1 MYSRRRGSGAFGQEG
16 FHPLPFSP
24 RTFDVNAAHGP
35 FRAAVVE
42 PGAVKDRRRT
52 RVNSI
57 PKPKPEDMIRKTFAR
72 FTEQE
77 VIPKAREM
85 DEAGKFP
92 RWMFEKIAETGAYG
106 MRYPRSVGGAGGN
119 TTQFCV
125 MVEEL
130 ARGSMS
136 VAAFTA
142 MQCLMGT
149 NFLFEYGT
157 PELHE
162 RLLKPAIRGEKVASF
177 ALTEADAATDL
188 GGVKTIARQDG
199 DSFVINGSKTW
210 ITNAPVA
217 DFFTVLC
224 QTDKSKG
231 LRGLNFF
238 LIERDTP
245 GLYVSKKFEKL
256 GTRATEISELA
267 FSDVRIP
274 FECRLGKEGQGVS
287 NLMRILAVI
296 RTMTAALSLGLARAA
311 YEHSKRY
318 AMERHQFGKKIGS
331 FQLVQQK
338 IANMATEIWA
348 SQLMTYKAAEMIDQG
363 ERALKE
369 ASMAKYFA
377 SECACKASDEAT
389 RVYGAYS
396 YSMEYDVQRFYRD
409 CRFLLFGGG
418 TSEILQ
424 TIISRESG
432 VF

>member
-1 MYSRRRGSGAFGQEG
+1 MQAI
-16 FHPLPFSP
+16 L
-24 RTFDVNAAHGP
+24 
-35 FRAAVVE
+35 
-42 PGAVKDRRRT
+42 
-52 RVNSI
+52 
-57 PKPKPEDMIRKTFAR
+57 KPKPEELIRKTFAR
-72 FTEQE
+72 FTDQE
-77 VIPKAREM
+77 IVPKAREM
-85 DEAGKFP
+85 DEAEQFP
-92 RWMFEKIAETGAYG
+92 RWMFEKIAKTGAYG
-106 MRYPRSVGGAGGN
+106 IRYPRSVGGAGGN
-119 TTQFCV
+119 TVQFCT

-130 ARGSMS
+130 ARGSLS

-149 NFLFEYGT
+149 NFLFEYGN
-157 PELHE
+157 PEQHE

-188 GGVKTIARQDG
+188 AGVKTSARKDG
-199 DSFVINGSKTW
+199 DSWIVNGSKTW

-245 GLYVSKKFEKL
+245 GLYVSKKFDKL

-267 FSDVRIP
+267 FTDVRVP
-274 FECRLGKEGQGVS
+274 PENRLGKEGQGVG

-296 RTMTAALSLGLARAA
+296 RVMTGALSLGLARAA
-311 YEHSKRY
+311 YDQSKRY
-318 AMERHQFGKKIGS
+318 ALERTQFGKRIGS
-331 FQLVQQK
+331 FQLIQQK

-348 SQLMTYKAAEMIDQG
+348 SHLMIYKAAEMIDRG
-363 ERALKE
+363 ERTLKE

-377 SECACKASDEAT
+377 SEVACRASDEAT
-389 RVYGAYS
+389 RIFGAYS
-396 YSMEYDVQRFYRD
+396 YSMEYDVQRYYRD

-424 TIISRESG
+424 TIISRECG
-432 VF
+432 VY

>member
-1 MYSRRRGSGAFGQEG
+1 
-16 FHPLPFSP
+16 
-24 RTFDVNAAHGP
+24 VNGI
-35 FRAAVVE
+35 
-42 PGAVKDRRRT
+42 
-52 RVNSI
+52 S
-57 PKPKPEDMIRKTFAR
+57 KPTPEELIRKTFAR
-72 FTEQE
+72 FTDEE
-77 VIPKAREM
+77 IIPKAREM
-85 DEAGKFP
+85 DEAGEFP
-92 RWMFEKIAETGAYG
+92 RWMFNKIAKTGAYG
-106 MRYPRSVGGAGGN
+106 IRYPRSVGGSGGN
-119 TTQFCV
+119 TSQFCT

-130 ARGSMS
+130 ARGSVS

-157 PELHE
+157 PEQHE
-162 RLLKPAIRGEKVASF
+162 RLLKPALRGEKVASF

-188 GGVKTIARQDG
+188 GGVKTTAVREG
-199 DSFVINGSKTW
+199 DSWIVNGSKTW

-224 QTDKSKG
+224 QTDKNEKMKG
-231 LRGLNFF
+231 LDFF

-267 FSDVRIP
+267 FSDVKIP
-274 FECRLGKEGQGVS
+274 LENRLGKEGRGVG

-311 YEHSKRY
+311 YDHSKRY
-318 AMERHQFGKKIGS
+318 AMERAQFGKKIGS

-348 SQLMTYKAAEMIDQG
+348 SHLMTYKAAEMIDRG
-363 ERALKE
+363 ERALKQ

-377 SECACKASDEAT
+377 SEVACRASDEAT
-389 RVYGAYS
+389 RIYGAYS

-424 TIISRESG
+424 TIISRECG

>member
-1 MYSRRRGSGAFGQEG
+1 MEAI
-16 FHPLPFSP
+16 L
-24 RTFDVNAAHGP
+24 
-35 FRAAVVE
+35 
-42 PGAVKDRRRT
+42 
-52 RVNSI
+52 
-57 PKPKPEDMIRKTFAR
+57 KPKPEELIRKTFAR
-72 FTEQE
+72 FTDQE
-77 VIPKAREM
+77 IVPKAREM
-85 DEAGKFP
+85 DEAEKFP
-92 RWMFEKIAETGAYG
+92 RWMFEKIAKTGAYG
-106 MRYPRSVGGAGGN
+106 IRYPRSVGGAGGN
-119 TTQFCV
+119 TVQFCT

-130 ARGSMS
+130 ARGSLS

-149 NFLFEYGT
+149 NFLFEYGS
-157 PELHE
+157 PEQHE

-188 GGVKTIARQDG
+188 AGVKTTARKDG
-199 DSFVINGSKTW
+199 DSWIVNGSKTW

-245 GLYVSKKFEKL
+245 GLYVSKKFDKL

-267 FSDVRIP
+267 FTDVRVP
-274 FECRLGKEGQGVS
+274 PENRLGKEGQGVG

-296 RTMTAALSLGLARAA
+296 RVMTGALSLGLARAA
-311 YEHSKRY
+311 YDQSKRY
-318 AMERHQFGKKIGS
+318 ALERTQFGKRIGS
-331 FQLVQQK
+331 FQLIQQK

-348 SQLMTYKAAEMIDQG
+348 SHLMIYKAAEMIDRG
-363 ERALKE
+363 ERTLKE

-377 SECACKASDEAT
+377 SEVACRTSDEAT
-389 RVYGAYS
+389 RIFGAYS
-396 YSMEYDVQRFYRD
+396 YSMEYDVQRYYRD

-432 VF
+432 VY

>member
-1 MYSRRRGSGAFGQEG
+1 M
-16 FHPLPFSP
+16 
-24 RTFDVNAAHGP
+24 NAIA
-35 FRAAVVE
+35 
-42 PGAVKDRRRT
+42 
-52 RVNSI
+52 
-57 PKPKPEDMIRKTFAR
+57 KPKPEELLRKTFAR
-72 FTEQE
+72 FTDEE
-77 VIPKAREM
+77 IVPAAREM
-85 DEAGKFP
+85 DEAGVFP
-92 RWMFEKIAETGAYG
+92 RWMFDKIAETGAYG
-106 MRYPRSVGGAGGN
+106 IRYPRSVGGAGGN
-119 TTQFCV
+119 TTQFCI

-130 ARGSMS
+130 AKGSMS

-157 PELHE
+157 PEQHE
-162 RLLKPAIRGEKVASF
+162 RLLKPAIKGEKVASF

-188 GGVKTIARQDG
+188 AGVKTTATLDN
-199 DSFVINGSKTW
+199 DSWVINGSKTW

-231 LRGLNFF
+231 MKGLNFF
-238 LIERDTP
+238 LIERGAP
-245 GLYVSKKFEKL
+245 GLHVSKKFEKL

-267 FSDVRIP
+267 FTDVKVP
-274 FECRLGKEGQGVS
+274 LENRLGKEGQGLG
-287 NLMRILAVI
+287 NLFRILSII
-296 RTMTAALSLGLARAA
+296 RTMTAALSLGLARGAF
-311 YEHSKRY
+311 EHSKRY
-318 AMERHQFGKKIGS
+318 SLERTQFRKRIGS

-338 IANMATEIWA
+338 IANMATDIWA
-348 SQLMTYKAAEMIDQG
+348 SHLMTYKAAEMIDRG

-377 SECACKASDEAT
+377 SEVACRAADEAT
-389 RVYGAYS
+389 RIFGAYS

-424 TIISRESG
+424 TIISRECG

>member
-1 MYSRRRGSGAFGQEG
+1 
-16 FHPLPFSP
+16 
-24 RTFDVNAAHGP
+24 
-35 FRAAVVE
+35 VE
-42 PGAVKDRRRT
+42 A
-52 RVNSI
+52 I
-57 PKPKPEDMIRKTFAR
+57 LKPKPEELIRKTFAR
-72 FTEQE
+72 FTDQE
-77 VIPKAREM
+77 IVPKAREM
-85 DEAGKFP
+85 DEAEQFP
-92 RWMFEKIAETGAYG
+92 RWMFEKIAKTGAYG
-106 MRYPRSVGGAGGN
+106 IRYPRSVGGAGGN
-119 TTQFCV
+119 TVQFCT

-130 ARGSMS
+130 ARGSLS

-149 NFLFEYGT
+149 NFLFEYGS
-157 PELHE
+157 PDQHE

-188 GGVKTIARQDG
+188 AGVKTTARKDG
-199 DSFVINGSKTW
+199 DSWIVNGSKTW

-245 GLYVSKKFEKL
+245 GLYVSKKFDKL

-267 FSDVRIP
+267 FTDVRVP
-274 FECRLGKEGQGVS
+274 PENRLGKEGQGVG

-296 RTMTAALSLGLARAA
+296 RVMTGALSLGLARAA
-311 YEHSKRY
+311 YDHSKRY
-318 AMERHQFGKKIGS
+318 ALERTQFGKRIGS
-331 FQLVQQK
+331 FQLIQQK

-348 SQLMTYKAAEMIDQG
+348 SHLMIYKAAEMIDRG
-363 ERALKE
+363 ERTLKE

-377 SECACKASDEAT
+377 SEVACRASDEAT
-389 RVYGAYS
+389 RIFGAYS
-396 YSMEYDVQRFYRD
+396 YSMEYDVQRYYRD

-424 TIISRESG
+424 TIISRECG

>member
-1 MYSRRRGSGAFGQEG
+1 
-16 FHPLPFSP
+16 
-24 RTFDVNAAHGP
+24 
-35 FRAAVVE
+35 
-42 PGAVKDRRRT
+42 
-52 RVNSI
+52 VNSI
-57 PKPKPEDMIRKTFAR
+57 PKPKPEEMIRKAFAR
-72 FTEQE
+72 FTDEE
-77 VIPKAREM
+77 IIPKAREM
-85 DEAGKFP
+85 DEAEKFP
-92 RWMFEKIAETGAYG
+92 RWMFEKLAKTGAFG
-106 MRYPRSVGGAGGN
+106 IRYSPKVGGAGGN

-149 NFLFEYGT
+149 NFLYEYGT
-157 PELHE
+157 PDQHE
-162 RLLKPAIRGEKVASF
+162 RLLKPALRGEKVASF

-188 GGVKTIARQDG
+188 GGVKTIARPDG
-199 DSFVINGSKTW
+199 DYWVINGSKTW

-224 QTDKSKG
+224 QTDKSQGLKG
-231 LRGLNFF
+231 MNFF
-238 LIERDTP
+238 LIERGTP
-245 GLYVSKKFEKL
+245 GLYISKKFDKL

-267 FSDVRIP
+267 FTDVRVP
-274 FECRLGKEGQGVS
+274 FENRLGKEGQGVG

-296 RTMTAALSLGLARAA
+296 RVMTAALSLGLARAA
-311 YEHSKRY
+311 FEHSKRY
-318 AMERHQFGKKIGS
+318 AMERTQFGKQIGG

-338 IANMATEIWA
+338 IANMATDIWA
-348 SQLMTYKAAEMIDQG
+348 SNLMVYSAAAMIDNG
-363 ERALKE
+363 ERSLKE
-369 ASMAKYFA
+369 ASMAKYFV
-377 SECACKASDEAT
+377 SEVACRAADEAT
-389 RVYGAYS
+389 RIFGAYS

-424 TIISRESG
+424 TIISRECG

>member
-1 MYSRRRGSGAFGQEG
+1 VSAIAR
-16 FHPLPFSP
+16 
-24 RTFDVNAAHGP
+24 
-35 FRAAVVE
+35 
-42 PGAVKDRRRT
+42 
-52 RVNSI
+52 
-57 PKPKPEDMIRKTFAR
+57 PKAEDLIRKTFGR
-72 FTEQE
+72 FVDEE
-77 VIPKAREM
+77 IVPRAREM
-85 DEAGKFP
+85 DEAEQFP
-92 RWMFEKIAETGAYG
+92 RWMFEKIAKTGAYG
-106 MRYPRSVGGAGGN
+106 IRYPRAIGGAGGN
-119 TTQFCV
+119 TSQFCV

-157 PELHE
+157 PDHHE
-162 RLLKPAIRGEKVASF
+162 RLLKPALRGEKVASF

-188 GGVKTIARQDG
+188 GGVKTTAKRDG
-199 DSFVINGSKTW
+199 DGFLINGSKTW

-224 QTDKSKG
+224 QTDKSKK

-238 LIERDTP
+238 LIERGTP
-245 GLYVSKKFEKL
+245 GLYVSKKFDKL

-267 FSDVRIP
+267 FTDVRVP
-274 FECRLGKEGQGVS
+274 LENRLGKEGEGVG

-296 RTMTAALSLGLARAA
+296 RVMTAALSLGLARAA
-311 YEHSKRY
+311 FDHSKRY
-318 AMERHQFGKKIGS
+318 AMERSQFGKKIGS

-338 IANMATEIWA
+338 IANMATDIWA
-348 SQLMTYKAAEMIDQG
+348 SQLMVYQAAEMIDRGQ
-363 ERALKE
+363 RALKE
-369 ASMAKYFA
+369 ASMAKYFV
-377 SECACKASDEAT
+377 SEVACRASDEAT
-389 RVYGAYS
+389 RIFGAYS

-424 TIISRESG
+424 TIISRECG

>member
-1 MYSRRRGSGAFGQEG
+1 
-16 FHPLPFSP
+16 
-24 RTFDVNAAHGP
+24 
-35 FRAAVVE
+35 
-42 PGAVKDRRRT
+42 
-52 RVNSI
+52 VNSI
-57 PKPKPEDMIRKTFAR
+57 PKPKPEEMIRKAFAR
-72 FTEQE
+72 FTDEE
-77 VIPKAREM
+77 IIPKAREM
-85 DEAGKFP
+85 DEAEKFP
-92 RWMFEKIAETGAYG
+92 RWMFEKLAKTGAFG
-106 MRYPRSVGGAGGN
+106 IRYSPKVGGAGGN

-125 MVEEL
+125 MEEEL

-149 NFLFEYGT
+149 NFLYEYGT
-157 PELHE
+157 PDQHE
-162 RLLKPAIRGEKVASF
+162 RLLKPALRGEKVASF

-188 GGVKTIARQDG
+188 GGVKTIARPDG
-199 DSFVINGSKTW
+199 DHWVINGSKTW

-224 QTDKSKG
+224 QTDKSQGLKG
-231 LRGLNFF
+231 MNFF
-238 LIERDTP
+238 LIERETP
-245 GLYVSKKFEKL
+245 GLYVSKKFDKL

-267 FSDVRIP
+267 FTDVRVP
-274 FECRLGKEGQGVS
+274 FENRLGKEGQGVG

-296 RTMTAALSLGLARAA
+296 RVMTAALSLGLARAA
-311 YEHSKRY
+311 FEHSKRY
-318 AMERHQFGKKIGS
+318 AMERTQFGKQIGG

-338 IANMATEIWA
+338 IANMATDIWA
-348 SQLMTYKAAEMIDQG
+348 SNLMVYKAAAMIDNG

-369 ASMAKYFA
+369 ASMAKYFV
-377 SECACKASDEAT
+377 SEVACRAADEAT
-389 RVYGAYS
+389 RIFGAYS

-424 TIISRESG
+424 TIISRECG

>member
-1 MYSRRRGSGAFGQEG
+1 MEA
-16 FHPLPFSP
+16 
-24 RTFDVNAAHGP
+24 
-35 FRAAVVE
+35 
-42 PGAVKDRRRT
+42 
-52 RVNSI
+52 I
-57 PKPKPEDMIRKTFAR
+57 PKPKPEELIRKTFAR
-72 FTEQE
+72 FADQE
-77 VIPKAREM
+77 IVPKAREM
-85 DEAGKFP
+85 DEAEQFP
-92 RWMFEKIAETGAYG
+92 RWMFEKIAKTGAYG
-106 MRYPRSVGGAGGN
+106 IRYPRSVGGAGGN
-119 TTQFCV
+119 TVQFCT

-130 ARGSMS
+130 ARGSLS

-149 NFLFEYGT
+149 NFLFEYGS
-157 PELHE
+157 PEQHE
-162 RLLKPAIRGEKVASF
+162 RLFKPAIRGEKVASF

-188 GGVKTIARQDG
+188 AGVKTTARKDG
-199 DSFVINGSKTW
+199 DSWIVNGSKTW

-245 GLYVSKKFEKL
+245 GLYVSKKFDKL

-267 FSDVRIP
+267 FTDVRVP
-274 FECRLGKEGQGVS
+274 PENRLGKEGQGVG

-296 RTMTAALSLGLARAA
+296 RVMTGALSLGLARAA
-311 YEHSKRY
+311 YDQSKRY
-318 AMERHQFGKKIGS
+318 ALERTQFGKRIGS
-331 FQLVQQK
+331 FQLIQQK
-338 IANMATEIWA
+338 IANMATDIWA
-348 SQLMTYKAAEMIDQG
+348 SHLMIYKAAEMIDRG
-363 ERALKE
+363 ERTLKQ

-377 SECACKASDEAT
+377 SEVACRASDEAT
-389 RVYGAYS
+389 RIFGAYS
-396 YSMEYDVQRFYRD
+396 YSMEYDVQRYYRD

-424 TIISRESG
+424 TIISRECG

>member
-1 MYSRRRGSGAFGQEG
+1 M
-16 FHPLPFSP
+16 P
-24 RTFDVNAAHGP
+24 RTTAF
-35 FRAAVVE
+35 
-42 PGAVKDRRRT
+42 
-52 RVNSI
+52 SI
-57 PKPKPEDMIRKTFAR
+57 PKPKPEELIRKTFAR
-72 FTEQE
+72 FVDQE
-77 VIPKAREM
+77 IIPVARQM
-85 DEAGKFP
+85 DEADQFP
-92 RWMFEKIAETGAYG
+92 RWMFDKIARTGAYG
-106 MRYPRSVGGAGGN
+106 IRYPRSVGGAGGN

-149 NFLFEYGT
+149 NFLYEYGT
-157 PELHE
+157 PDQHE

-188 GGVKTIARQDG
+188 GGVKTLAVLDG
-199 DSFVINGSKTW
+199 DHWVINGSKTW

-231 LRGLNFF
+231 LKGLNFF
-238 LIERDTP
+238 LIERGTP

-267 FSDVRIP
+267 FTDVRVP
-274 FECRLGKEGQGVS
+274 FENRLGKEGQGVG

-296 RTMTAALSLGLARAA
+296 RVMTAALSLGLARAA
-311 YEHSKRY
+311 FDHSTRY
-318 AMERHQFGKKIGS
+318 SLERKQFGKRIGS

-338 IANMATEIWA
+338 IGNMATSIWA
-348 SQLMTYKAAEMIDQG
+348 SHLMTYKAAEMIDQG
-363 ERALKE
+363 QRALKE

-377 SECACKASDEAT
+377 SEAACKAADEAT
-389 RVYGAYS
+389 RIFGAYS

-424 TIISRESG
+424 TIISRECG

>member
-1 MYSRRRGSGAFGQEG
+1 MNNIS
-16 FHPLPFSP
+16 
-24 RTFDVNAAHGP
+24 
-35 FRAAVVE
+35 
-42 PGAVKDRRRT
+42 
-52 RVNSI
+52 
-57 PKPKPEDMIRKTFAR
+57 KPSAEELIRKSFAR
-72 FTEQE
+72 FAEE
-77 VIPKAREM
+77 EIIPVARRL
-85 DEAGKFP
+85 DEEGKFP
-92 RWMFEKIAETGAYG
+92 RWMFEKIAATGAFG
-106 MRYPRSVGGAGGN
+106 IRYPRSVGGAGGN
-119 TTQFCV
+119 TTQFCI

-130 ARGSMS
+130 ARASMS
-136 VAAFTA
+136 IAAFTA

-157 PELHE
+157 PEQHE

-188 GGVKTIARQDG
+188 GGVKTTAQSDG
-199 DSFVINGSKTW
+199 DDWIINGTKTW

-224 QTDKSKG
+224 QTDKKKG
-231 LRGLNFF
+231 LKGLDFF
-238 LIERDTP
+238 LIERDAP
-245 GLYVSKKFEKL
+245 GLHVSKKFEKL

-267 FSDVRIP
+267 FTDVRIP
-274 FECRLGKEGQGVS
+274 LENRLGKEGQGVG

-311 YEHSKRY
+311 YDHSKRY
-318 AMERHQFGKKIGS
+318 CLERTQFGKRIGS

-338 IANMATEIWA
+338 IANMATDIWA
-348 SQLMTYKAAEMIDQG
+348 SQLMTYEAAAMIDRG
-363 ERALKE
+363 ERTLKE

-377 SECACKASDEAT
+377 SETACRATDEAT
-389 RVYGAYS
+389 RIFGAYS

-424 TIISRESG
+424 TIISRECG

>member
-1 MYSRRRGSGAFGQEG
+1 
-16 FHPLPFSP
+16 
-24 RTFDVNAAHGP
+24 
-35 FRAAVVE
+35 VE
-42 PGAVKDRRRT
+42 A
-52 RVNSI
+52 I
-57 PKPKPEDMIRKTFAR
+57 LKPKPEELIRKTFAR
-72 FTEQE
+72 FTDQE
-77 VIPKAREM
+77 IVPKAREM
-85 DEAGKFP
+85 DEAERFP
-92 RWMFEKIAETGAYG
+92 RWMFEKIAKTGAYG
-106 MRYPRSVGGAGGN
+106 IRYPRSVGGAGGN
-119 TTQFCV
+119 TVQFCT

-130 ARGSMS
+130 ARGSLS

-149 NFLFEYGT
+149 NFLFEYGN
-157 PELHE
+157 PEQHE

-188 GGVKTIARQDG
+188 AGVKTSARKDG
-199 DSFVINGSKTW
+199 DSWIVNGSKTW

-245 GLYVSKKFEKL
+245 GLYVSKKFDKL

-267 FSDVRIP
+267 FTDVRVP
-274 FECRLGKEGQGVS
+274 PENRLGKEGQGVG

-296 RTMTAALSLGLARAA
+296 RVMTGALSLGLARAA
-311 YEHSKRY
+311 YDQSKRY
-318 AMERHQFGKKIGS
+318 ALERTQFGKRIGS
-331 FQLVQQK
+331 FQLIQQK

-348 SQLMTYKAAEMIDQG
+348 SHLMIYKAAEMIDRG
-363 ERALKE
+363 ERTLKQ

-377 SECACKASDEAT
+377 SEVACRASDEAT
-389 RVYGAYS
+389 RIFGAYS
-396 YSMEYDVQRFYRD
+396 YSMEYDVQRYYRD

-424 TIISRESG
+424 TIISRECG

>member
-1 MYSRRRGSGAFGQEG
+1 VRKIVSA
-16 FHPLPFSP
+16 
-24 RTFDVNAAHGP
+24 
-35 FRAAVVE
+35 
-42 PGAVKDRRRT
+42 
-52 RVNSI
+52 I
-57 PKPKPEDMIRKTFAR
+57 PKPKPEELLRKTFAR
-72 FTEQE
+72 FTDEE
-77 VIPKAREM
+77 IIPVAREM
-85 DEAGKFP
+85 DEQEKFP
-92 RWMFEKIAETGAYG
+92 RWMFEKIAKTGAYG
-106 MRYPRSVGGAGGN
+106 IRYPRSVGGASGN
-119 TTQFCV
+119 TTQFCI

-149 NFLFEYGT
+149 NFLFQYGT
-157 PELHE
+157 AEHHE

-188 GGVKTIARQDG
+188 GGVKTTAIQDG
-199 DSFVINGSKTW
+199 ESWVINGSKTW

-224 QTDKSKG
+224 QTDKAQG
-231 LRGLNFF
+231 LRGINFF
-238 LIERDTP
+238 LIERGTP
-245 GLYVSKKFEKL
+245 GLYVSKKFQKL

-267 FSDVRIP
+267 FSDVRVP
-274 FECRLGKEGQGVS
+274 LENRLGKEGQGLG
-287 NLMRILAVI
+287 NLLRILSVI
-296 RTMTAALSLGLARAA
+296 RAMTAALSLGLARAA
-311 YEHSKRY
+311 FEHSRRY
-318 AMERHQFGKKIGS
+318 TLERAQFGKKIAS
-331 FQLVQQK
+331 YQLIQQK

-348 SQLMTYKAAEMIDQG
+348 SHLMTYKTTEMIDSG

-377 SECACKASDEAT
+377 SEVACRATDEAT
-389 RVYGAYS
+389 RIFGAYS

-424 TIISRESG
+424 TIISRECG

>member
-1 MYSRRRGSGAFGQEG
+1 
-16 FHPLPFSP
+16 
-24 RTFDVNAAHGP
+24 
-35 FRAAVVE
+35 
-42 PGAVKDRRRT
+42 
-52 RVNSI
+52 VNSI
-57 PKPKPEDMIRKTFAR
+57 PKPKPEEMLRKAFAR
-72 FTEQE
+72 FTDEE
-77 VIPKAREM
+77 IIPKAREM
-85 DEAGKFP
+85 DEAEKFP
-92 RWMFEKIAETGAYG
+92 RWMFEKLAKTGAFG
-106 MRYPRSVGGAGGN
+106 IRYSPKVGGAGGN

-149 NFLFEYGT
+149 NFLYEYGT
-157 PELHE
+157 PDQHE
-162 RLLKPAIRGEKVASF
+162 RLLKPALRGEKVASF

-188 GGVKTIARQDG
+188 GGVKTIARPDG
-199 DSFVINGSKTW
+199 DYWVINGSKTW

-224 QTDKSKG
+224 QTDKSQGLKG
-231 LRGLNFF
+231 MNFF
-238 LIERDTP
+238 LIERGTP
-245 GLYVSKKFEKL
+245 GLYISKKFDKL

-267 FSDVRIP
+267 FTDVRVP
-274 FECRLGKEGQGVS
+274 FENRLGKEGQGVG

-296 RTMTAALSLGLARAA
+296 RVMTAALSLGLARAA
-311 YEHSKRY
+311 FEHSKRY
-318 AMERHQFGKKIGS
+318 AMERTQFGKQIGG

-338 IANMATEIWA
+338 IANMATDIWA
-348 SQLMTYKAAEMIDQG
+348 SNLMVYKAAAMIDNG
-363 ERALKE
+363 ERSLKE
-369 ASMAKYFA
+369 ASMAKYFV
-377 SECACKASDEAT
+377 SEVACRAADEAT
-389 RVYGAYS
+389 RIFGAYS

-424 TIISRESG
+424 TIISRECG

>member
-1 MYSRRRGSGAFGQEG
+1 
-16 FHPLPFSP
+16 
-24 RTFDVNAAHGP
+24 
-35 FRAAVVE
+35 VE
-42 PGAVKDRRRT
+42 A
-52 RVNSI
+52 I
-57 PKPKPEDMIRKTFAR
+57 LKPKPEELIRKTFAR
-72 FTEQE
+72 FTDQE
-77 VIPKAREM
+77 IVPKAREM
-85 DEAGKFP
+85 DEAEQFP
-92 RWMFEKIAETGAYG
+92 RWMFEKIAKTGAYG
-106 MRYPRSVGGAGGN
+106 IRYPRSVGGAGGN
-119 TTQFCV
+119 TVQFCT

-130 ARGSMS
+130 ARGSLS

-149 NFLFEYGT
+149 NFLFEYGS
-157 PELHE
+157 PEQHE
-162 RLLKPAIRGEKVASF
+162 RLFKPAIRGEKVASF

-188 GGVKTIARQDG
+188 AGVKTTARKDG
-199 DSFVINGSKTW
+199 DSWIVNGSKTW

-245 GLYVSKKFEKL
+245 GLYVSKKFDKL

-267 FSDVRIP
+267 FTDVRVP
-274 FECRLGKEGQGVS
+274 PENQLGKEGQGVG

-296 RTMTAALSLGLARAA
+296 RVMTGALSLGLARAA
-311 YEHSKRY
+311 YDQSKRY
-318 AMERHQFGKKIGS
+318 ALERTQFGKRIGS
-331 FQLVQQK
+331 FQLIQQK
-338 IANMATEIWA
+338 IANMATDIWA
-348 SQLMTYKAAEMIDQG
+348 SHLMIYKAAEMIDRG
-363 ERALKE
+363 ERTLKQ

-377 SECACKASDEAT
+377 SEVACRASDEAT
-389 RVYGAYS
+389 RIFGAYS
-396 YSMEYDVQRFYRD
+396 YSMEYDVQRYYRD

-424 TIISRESG
+424 TIISRECG

>member
-1 MYSRRRGSGAFGQEG
+1 M
-16 FHPLPFSP
+16 
-24 RTFDVNAAHGP
+24 
-35 FRAAVVE
+35 
-42 PGAVKDRRRT
+42 
-52 RVNSI
+52 NSI
-57 PKPKPEDMIRKTFAR
+57 SKPTPEEMIRKAFAR
-72 FTEQE
+72 FTDEE
-77 VIPKAREM
+77 IIPRAREM
-85 DEAGKFP
+85 DEADKFP
-92 RWMFEKIAETGAYG
+92 RWMFEKIAKTGAFG
-106 MRYPRSVGGAGGN
+106 IRYPKSVGGAGGN
-119 TTQFCV
+119 TTLFCI

-162 RLLKPAIRGEKVASF
+162 RLLKPAIRGEKVGAF

-188 GGVKTIARQDG
+188 AGVKTTARRDG
-199 DSFVINGSKTW
+199 DHWVINGSKTW

-224 QTDKSKG
+224 QTDKSQG
-231 LRGLNFF
+231 LKGLNFF
-238 LIERDTP
+238 IMERDTP
-245 GLYVSKKFEKL
+245 GLYISKKFDKL

-267 FSDVRIP
+267 FGDVCIP
-274 FECRLGKEGQGVS
+274 FDNRLGKEGQGVG
-287 NLMRILAVI
+287 NLLRILQVI
-296 RTMTAALSLGLARAA
+296 RAMTAALSLGLARAA
-311 YEHSKRY
+311 YDHSRRY
-318 AMERHQFGKKIGS
+318 AIQRTQFGKKIGS

-338 IANMATEIWA
+338 IANMATDIWA
-348 SQLMTYKAAEMIDQG
+348 SRLMVYDTTAMIDRG

-369 ASMAKYFA
+369 SSMAKYFV
-377 SECACKASDEAT
+377 SEVACRAADEAT
-389 RVYGAYS
+389 RIFGAYS

-424 TIISRESG
+424 TIIARECG
-432 VF
+432 VY

>member
-1 MYSRRRGSGAFGQEG
+1 
-16 FHPLPFSP
+16 
-24 RTFDVNAAHGP
+24 
-35 FRAAVVE
+35 VE
-42 PGAVKDRRRT
+42 A
-52 RVNSI
+52 I
-57 PKPKPEDMIRKTFAR
+57 LKPKPEELIRKTFAR
-72 FTEQE
+72 FTDQE
-77 VIPKAREM
+77 IVPKAREM
-85 DEAGKFP
+85 DEAERFP
-92 RWMFEKIAETGAYG
+92 RWMFEKIAKTGAYG
-106 MRYPRSVGGAGGN
+106 IRYPRSVGGAGGN
-119 TTQFCV
+119 TVQFCT

-130 ARGSMS
+130 ARGSLS

-149 NFLFEYGT
+149 NFLFEYGN
-157 PELHE
+157 PEQHE

-188 GGVKTIARQDG
+188 AGVKTSARQDG
-199 DSFVINGSKTW
+199 DSWLVNGSKTW

-245 GLYVSKKFEKL
+245 GLYVSKKFDKL

-267 FSDVRIP
+267 FTDVRVP
-274 FECRLGKEGQGVS
+274 PENRLGKDGQGVG

-296 RTMTAALSLGLARAA
+296 RVMTGALSLGLARAA
-311 YEHSKRY
+311 YDQSKRY
-318 AMERHQFGKKIGS
+318 ALERTQFGKRIGS
-331 FQLVQQK
+331 FQLIQQK

-348 SQLMTYKAAEMIDQG
+348 SHLMIYKAAEMIDRG
-363 ERALKE
+363 ERTLKE

-377 SECACKASDEAT
+377 SEVACRTSDEAT
-389 RVYGAYS
+389 RIFGAYS
-396 YSMEYDVQRFYRD
+396 YSMEYDVQRYYRD

-424 TIISRESG
+424 TIISRECG
-432 VF
+432 VY

>member
-1 MYSRRRGSGAFGQEG
+1 M
-16 FHPLPFSP
+16 
-24 RTFDVNAAHGP
+24 VNA
-35 FRAAVVE
+35 
-42 PGAVKDRRRT
+42 
-52 RVNSI
+52 I
-57 PKPKPEDMIRKTFAR
+57 PKPKPEELIRKTFAR
-72 FTEQE
+72 FTDEE
-77 VIPKAREM
+77 IIPRAREM
-85 DEAGKFP
+85 DEAEMFP
-92 RWMFEKIAETGAYG
+92 RWMFEKIAKTGAYG
-106 MRYPRSVGGAGGN
+106 IRYPKSVGGAGGN
-119 TTQFCV
+119 TVQFCT

-157 PELHE
+157 PDQHE
-162 RLLKPAIRGEKVASF
+162 RLLKPAICGEKVASF

-188 GGVKTIARQDG
+188 AGVKTTARRDE
-199 DSFVINGSKTW
+199 DFWIINGSKTW

-231 LRGLNFF
+231 LRGMNFF
-238 LIERDTP
+238 LIERGTP
-245 GLYVSKKFEKL
+245 GLYVSKKFDKL

-267 FSDVRIP
+267 FTDLRVP
-274 FECRLGKEGQGVS
+274 LENRLGKEGQGVG

-296 RTMTAALSLGLARAA
+296 RVMTGALSLGLARAA
-311 YEHSKRY
+311 YDHSKRY
-318 AMERHQFGKKIGS
+318 AMERTQFGKKIGS

-338 IANMATEIWA
+338 IANMATDIWA
-348 SQLMTYKAAEMIDQG
+348 SHLMIYKAAEMVDRG

-377 SECACKASDEAT
+377 SEVACRAADEAT
-389 RVYGAYS
+389 RIFGAYS
-396 YSMEYDVQRFYRD
+396 YSMEYDVQRYYRD

-424 TIISRESG
+424 TIISRECG

>member
-1 MYSRRRGSGAFGQEG
+1 M
-16 FHPLPFSP
+16 
-24 RTFDVNAAHGP
+24 
-35 FRAAVVE
+35 
-42 PGAVKDRRRT
+42 
-52 RVNSI
+52 NSI
-57 PKPKPEDMIRKTFAR
+57 PKPKPEEMIRKAFAR
-72 FTEQE
+72 FTDEE
-77 VIPKAREM
+77 IIPKAREM
-85 DEAGKFP
+85 DEAEKFP
-92 RWMFEKIAETGAYG
+92 RWMFEKLAKTGAFG
-106 MRYPRSVGGAGGN
+106 IRYSPKVGGAGGN

-149 NFLFEYGT
+149 NFLYEYGT
-157 PELHE
+157 PDQHE
-162 RLLKPAIRGEKVASF
+162 RLLKPALRGEKVASF

-188 GGVKTIARQDG
+188 GGVKTIARPDG
-199 DSFVINGSKTW
+199 DHWVINGSKTW

-224 QTDKSKG
+224 QTDKSQGLKG
-231 LRGLNFF
+231 MNFF
-238 LIERDTP
+238 LIERGTP
-245 GLYVSKKFEKL
+245 GLYVSKKFDKL

-267 FSDVRIP
+267 FTDVRVP
-274 FECRLGKEGQGVS
+274 FENRLGKEGQGVG

-296 RTMTAALSLGLARAA
+296 RVMTAALSLGLARAA
-311 YEHSKRY
+311 FEHSKRY
-318 AMERHQFGKKIGS
+318 AMERTQFGKQIGG

-338 IANMATEIWA
+338 IANMATDIWA
-348 SQLMTYKAAEMIDQG
+348 SNLMVYKAAAMIDNG

-369 ASMAKYFA
+369 ASMAKYFV
-377 SECACKASDEAT
+377 SEVACRAADEAT
-389 RVYGAYS
+389 RIFGAYS

-424 TIISRESG
+424 TIISRECG
-432 VF
+432 VS

>member
-1 MYSRRRGSGAFGQEG
+1 MQNIAT
-16 FHPLPFSP
+16 P
-24 RTFDVNAAHGP
+24 T
-35 FRAAVVE
+35 
-42 PGAVKDRRRT
+42 
-52 RVNSI
+52 
-57 PKPKPEDMIRKTFAR
+57 PEALIRKTFAR
-72 FTEQE
+72 FTDQE
-77 VIPKAREM
+77 IVPKAREM
-85 DEAGKFP
+85 DEAGEFP
-92 RWMFEKIAETGAYG
+92 RWMFDKIAVTGAYG
-106 MRYPRSVGGAGGN
+106 IRYPRSVGGAGGN
-119 TTQFCV
+119 TTQFCT
-125 MVEEL
+125 MVEEM

-157 PELHE
+157 PDHHE

-188 GGVKTIARQDG
+188 ANVKTSAERQG
-199 DSFVINGSKTW
+199 NQWVINGSKTW

-224 QTDKSKG
+224 QTDKTKG
-231 LRGLNFF
+231 LKGMNFF
-238 LIERDTP
+238 LIEAGTP
-245 GLYVSKKFEKL
+245 GLHVSKKFDKL

-267 FSDVRIP
+267 FTDVCVP
-274 FECRLGKEGQGVS
+274 LENRLGHEGQGVS

-311 YEHSKRY
+311 YDQSRTY
-318 AMERHQFGKKIGS
+318 AMARVQFKKRIGS
-331 FQLVQQK
+331 FQLIQQK
-338 IANMATEIWA
+338 IANMATDIWA
-348 SQLMTYKAAEMIDQG
+348 SSLMVYKAAEMIDRG
-363 ERALKE
+363 ERPLKE

-377 SECACKASDEAT
+377 SETACRCADEAT
-389 RVYGAYS
+389 RIFGAYS

-432 VF
+432 VY